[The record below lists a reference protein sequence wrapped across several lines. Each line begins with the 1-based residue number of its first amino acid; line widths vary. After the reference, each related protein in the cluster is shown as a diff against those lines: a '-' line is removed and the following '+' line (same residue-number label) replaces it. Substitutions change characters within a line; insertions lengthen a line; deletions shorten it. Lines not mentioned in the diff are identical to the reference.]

1 MRLDQVKMSDGS
13 WRPINS
19 KKLIKRLCSN
29 SHAKLKSIPPPGFK
43 TIRNYISTHPE
54 YLQYVGDNLKRE
66 FGPQVKKKKTQ
77 HRQGPTVLDVDD
89 EDDYVPGPS
98 KRKR

>member
-1 MRLDQVKMSDGS
+1 MRLDQVKMPDGS

-43 TIRNYISTHPE
+43 TIRNYIATHPE

-66 FGPQVKKKKTQ
+66 FGPQKVVKKK